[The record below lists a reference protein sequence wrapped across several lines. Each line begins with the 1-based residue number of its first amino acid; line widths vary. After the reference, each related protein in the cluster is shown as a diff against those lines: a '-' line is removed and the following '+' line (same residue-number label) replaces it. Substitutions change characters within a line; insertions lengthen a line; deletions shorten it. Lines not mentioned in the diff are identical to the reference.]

1 MARNLKSNGPGHN
14 SGGAID
20 GEQLKKRVAE
30 AAELMTEQ
38 KKLGEDLKELCREA
52 DEAGVCSKSE
62 LRRRARE
69 SLMDPEILQSQLQR
83 DADLRAALGWFAE
96 EPLGKAAI
104 QAQQPTRRPGRSR
117 KSAADEALA
126 RAQAHIDGPSGT
138 PNITAE
144 REHASADPYA
154 AGREAALHGFNE
166 SRNPFDPG
174 SLIGDEWL
182 DGFKAAQSEQSGQ
195 APGNA

>member
-1 MARNLKSNGPGHN
+1 MARNLKSDGPGHN
-14 SGGAID
+14 SDGALD

-30 AAELMTEQ
+30 AAELMMEQ
-38 KKLGEDLKELCREA
+38 KKLSEDLKELCREA

-69 SLMDPEILQSQLQR
+69 SLMDPEILEAQLQR
-83 DADLRAALGWFAE
+83 DADLRAALGWFVKT
-96 EPLGKAAI
+96 PLGEAAVK
-104 QAQQPTRRPGRSR
+104 AQQPTHRPGRGR
-117 KSAADEALA
+117 K
-126 RAQAHIDGPSGT
+126 AQVHLYEPSNT
-138 PNITAE
+138 PDIIAE
-144 REHASADPYA
+144 RERALPNPYA
-154 AGREAALHGFNE
+154 AGREAAMHGFTE
-166 SRNPFDPG
+166 SRNPFDAG